1 MLDVVGVA
9 VAVADMVDVGRLGTN
24 VEVLGLVDSMV
35 EMYRLVN
42 GLRGMGEVVD
52 GAWVAKVVDSMC

>member
-1 MLDVVGVA
+1 VLDVVGVA

>member
-1 MLDVVGVA
+1 M
-9 VAVADMVDVGRLGTN
+9 ADMVDVGRLGTN

-35 EMYRLVN
+35 EMCRLVN

>member
-1 MLDVVGVA
+1 M
-9 VAVADMVDVGRLGTN
+9 AVADMVDVGRLGTN
-24 VEVLGLVDSMV
+24 VGVLGLVDSMV
-35 EMYRLVN
+35 KMCRLLN

>member
-1 MLDVVGVA
+1 MVGVA

-35 EMYRLVN
+35 EMCRLVN
-42 GLRGMGEVVD
+42 GLRGMGEGVD

>member
-1 MLDVVGVA
+1 MVGVA

-35 EMYRLVN
+35 EMCRLVN

>member
-1 MLDVVGVA
+1 M
-9 VAVADMVDVGRLGTN
+9 AVADMVDVVRLGTN

-35 EMYRLVN
+35 EMCRLEK
-42 GLRGMGEVVD
+42 GLRGMGEGLD